1 MGSILNGMSLTK
13 VRPFGSGFLIFSDYS
28 RPAIRLAAIM
38 ELPVIYIFTHDS
50 IGVGEDGPT
59 HQPIE
64 QLISLRAIPH
74 LVTLR
79 PGDANEVV
87 EAWRYI
93 IQLRHKPAVLVL
105 SRQALPTLDRTRYA
119 SAAGV
124 ARGGYVLG
132 DAPGEKPEIIF
143 LATGSELSLATQA
156 YEKLIAEGIKARVV
170 SMPSWEI
177 FEQQDKAYRDS
188 VLPPHVSARISVEQ
202 ASTLGWSQYVGLGGV
217 AVGMRTF
224 GASAPLK
231 ELQHKFGFTVE
242 SLLNTARGLLKIR

>member
-1 MGSILNGMSLTK
+1 
-13 VRPFGSGFLIFSDYS
+13 
-28 RPAIRLAAIM
+28 M

-74 LVTLR
+74 LVILR

-105 SRQALPTLDRTRYA
+105 SRQPLPTLDRTRYA
-119 SAAGV
+119 PASGL
-124 ARGGYVLG
+124 ARGGYILA
-132 DAPGEKPEIIF
+132 DSPGAKPQIIF
-143 LATGSELSLATQA
+143 MATGSELSLAVQA
-156 YEKLIAEGIKARVV
+156 YEKLSAEGVRARVV
-170 SMPSWEI
+170 SLPSWEI
-177 FEQQDKAYRDS
+177 FEQQDKQYRDS
-188 VLPPHVSARISVEQ
+188 VFPPDVTARVSVEQ
-202 ASTLGWSQYVGLGGV
+202 ASTLGWSQYVGLDGV
-217 AVGMRTF
+217 AVGMKTF

-242 SLLNTARGLLKIR
+242 SLLNSARGLLKK